1 MKKGILLIVAVLI
14 LVALGIRAI
23 KHKKAMEAKTPPA
36 KRYEVVVKGFTP
48 KLKDTILTLPYLAI
62 AQNEKDVTLSSKIP
76 GRILMIKKEGAK
88 VKKGDLIAKVDTT
101 DIKANISSLKVTLSN
116 LLQTHKRT
124 KELYKV
130 GGASIEELQKEE
142 SEISSLKAKLKAA
155 QNNLSYAKILSPTD
169 GVVAKTFLNVGSTTM
184 PGKPII
190 SISANSGY
198 SLLVR
203 TPNSIEPKGI
213 ILKNKAYKL
222 YPLNSTYHGLYEYK
236 AYIDRS
242 LTSGER
248 IEVSVII
255 YNKKAIKLPFDTILN
270 KDGKSYVLFIKG
282 NKAIPKEVHIVQSG
296 EEGVVVEE
304 DLRGQKLVLAKPDIM
319 LKLLSGT
326 SLKVQEK

>member
-1 MKKGILLIVAVLI
+1 MKKRILIIVAVLI
-14 LVALGIRAI
+14 LVALGVRAI
-23 KHKKAMEAKTPPA
+23 KHKKASEAKTPVA

-76 GRILMIKKEGAK
+76 GRIIMIKKEGTK
-88 VKKGDLIAKVDTT
+88 VKKGELIAKVDTT
-101 DIKANISSLKVTLSN
+101 DLEATISSLKLSLSN

-130 GGASIEELQKEE
+130 GGASIEQLQKEE

-155 QNNLSYAKILSPTD
+155 QNNLSYAKILSPTN
-169 GVVAKTFLNVGSTTM
+169 GIVAKTFLNEGSTTM

-190 SISANSGY
+190 SVSANSGY

-203 TPNSIEPKGI
+203 TPSSLNPKGI
-213 ILKNKAYKL
+213 ILDNKAYKL
-222 YPLNSTYHGLYEYK
+222 FPLNSTFNGLFEYK

-248 IEVSVII
+248 KEVSVIVF
-255 YNKKAIKLPFDTILN
+255 NKKAIKLPFDTILD
-270 KDGKSYVLFIKG
+270 KDGKSYVLVIKKH
-282 NKAIPKEVHIVQSG
+282 KAIPKEVHIVQSG

-304 DLRGQKLVLAKPDIM
+304 DLEGEKLVLAKPDIM
-319 LKLLSGT
+319 LKLLSGA